1 MNQLFGRSSES
12 LLSRTDLDLRI
23 VTVLIFAILF
33 VLGGCAHSPAVQHL
47 PKQDDP
53 TQPKQLVVFIDGTR
67 NDEGSHTN
75 ISKLHKLVTLQP
87 NTNVQAVYIEGV
99 GNGYKI
105 GGMALGWGIGR
116 DVREAY
122 LFLAE
127 NYRSPRDKITLFG
140 FSRGAYAARVLAG
153 LIHVAG
159 IPDLSQYPMD
169 EKSASLK
176 GEKLKNYQR
185 SKRQNL
191 INKIYAAYKGKD
203 LKIAKRRD
211 LVAEVFDRAIQ
222 SDKFSISKPDDVEI
236 QFMGLWDTV
245 EALAFPDYA
254 ENIEKPS
261 KQYVDQLCN
270 ITRAAHAVSIDDDR
284 ARVFT
289 PILLTL
295 DHLKKCLPGDYNND
309 KEKTM
314 DIAEIVEE
322 VWFSGSHSD
331 VGGGY
336 LDTDISGVSL
346 NWMIGQIQDV
356 EKSLLP
362 VGTKVY
368 QDPLGKTH
376 DPEKAMG
383 IFYQKRQRDL
393 PCYAQKIYAQKM
405 DVPPSADKQVK
416 LKIHPSVF
424 KRLSAIPV
432 QHFEF
437 KWMGGDQKDENRGTY
452 KNCWKKPVKEKDD
465 FGKCF
470 EEKAVLI
477 NRQAVIVLVPKKGSS
492 CFFDK
497 TPSVKP

>member
-1 MNQLFGRSSES
+1 MNQLFGRSPEYLGTSTS
-12 LLSRTDLDLRI
+12 LGLRI
-23 VTVLIFAILF
+23 VAVLVF
-33 VLGGCAHSPAVQHL
+33 VASFLLVGCAHSPAVQHL
-47 PKQDDP
+47 PKQSDP
-53 TQPKQLVVFIDGTR
+53 TQPRQLVIFIDGTH

-75 ISKLHKLVTLQP
+75 ISKLHKLVTLQQ
-87 NTNVQAVYIEGV
+87 NTNIRAAYIEGV
-99 GNGYKI
+99 GNGLKI
-105 GGMALGWGIGR
+105 GGMAVGWGIGR

-127 NYRSPRDKITLFG
+127 NYRSPKDKITLFG

-159 IPDLSQYPMD
+159 IPDLNQYPMD

-176 GEKLKNYQR
+176 GDKLKNYQR

-191 INKIYAAYKGKD
+191 INKIYAAYKGKG
-203 LKIAKRRD
+203 LKVAERRD
-211 LVAEVFDRAIQ
+211 LVAEVLDRAIQ
-222 SDKFSISKPDDVEI
+222 SARFSISKPDDVEI

-261 KQYVDQLCN
+261 DQYVDQLCN
-270 ITRAAHAVSIDDDR
+270 ISRAAHAVSIDDDR

-295 DHLKKCLPGDYNND
+295 NHLKKCLPGDYENNKV
-309 KEKTM
+309 KEEI
-314 DIAEIVEE
+314 DIAKTVEE

-346 NWMIGQIQDV
+346 NWMIGQIQNV

-362 VGTKVY
+362 VGAMVY

-376 DPEKAMG
+376 DPEKSMG

-393 PCYAQKIYAQKM
+393 PCYALKM
-405 DVPPSADKQVK
+405 NAPPSADKQIK

-424 KRLSAIPV
+424 KRLSAIPI

-437 KWMGGDQKDENRGTY
+437 KWMGRDQKDENRGTY
-452 KNCWKKPVKEKDD
+452 KNCLKRPVKEKND
-465 FGKCF
+465 FRECF
-470 EEKAVLI
+470 EEKAILI
-477 NRQAVIVLVPKKGSS
+477 NRQAVKVLKSKEGSS

-497 TPSVKP
+497 TQSVKS